1 MEARKTMNF
10 RSRLKDV
17 ASERS
22 QGLVPTAAPT
32 RYQLILLHSL
42 VTIVLCYQLLF
53 SKTPLVDQLYLDLIA
68 LGLLGTVVGLLV
80 VPINIIAS
88 TWSVAALALGD
99 TILTTLSIYTSGNA
113 SSDLYITYFLI
124 MLIAAFAP
132 TQKQMIGLSMT
143 LCFVYG
149 IALFMSFDE
158 GSELDGGRLLHIPI
172 LLLLAVFYGLTNEAA
187 RMLSRDKTVLLDTMS
202 EQRRAERALRDSEE
216 RYRCLVEV
224 SPDAIFITKHN
235 RIVFINRT
243 GMALLGATASEQIMG
258 RSAFDF
264 LHPEHDPAMNQRIRH
279 ALESGRRI
287 PLLECKMLRLDGT
300 MIDVELV
307 GSPLTDQGSPTIQ
320 VVVRNITDR
329 RELEEQVRQSQKMD
343 AVGQLAGG
351 VAHDFNNM
359 LLIIGGFSDL
369 LANDPGLTE
378 DQRSSVEQIRQASN
392 RAGRLT
398 TQLLAFSRRQ
408 VLQPKVV
415 SLDKLVGNLEPM
427 LRTLVGESIEYLC
440 VSDQLHGCVK
450 ADPGQIEQTV
460 INLVVNARDAM
471 PQGGRLTISTDNVD
485 LQEETIRKDHLDAK
499 PGPHIRLV
507 VSDTGVGMDVDTMT
521 RIYEPF
527 FTTKPKGKGTG
538 LGLSTVYGIV
548 RQSGGC
554 IHVNSSVGQGTTFS
568 LYFPR
573 VEGVVEPTGDEGN
586 QGSTVAGSET
596 ILVAEDEPGVRA
608 LVSHTLRQHGYT
620 VLEASHGAEALVISE
635 RHKNAI
641 HLLLTDVVMPQL
653 NGREL
658 AERLVAKLPELQVL
672 YMSGYTDDAVLRRGL
687 IAADTN
693 FLHKPFTTGVLASR
707 VRQVL
712 NTRPLS
718 STSLTN

>member
-1 MEARKTMNF
+1 MNL

-22 QGLVPTAAPT
+22 QGLVPTSAPT
-32 RYQLILLHSL
+32 RYQLILLHTL

-53 SKTPLVDQLYLDLIA
+53 SKAPLVAPLFLDLIA
-68 LGLLGTVVGLLV
+68 LGLLATIVGLV
-80 VPINIIAS
+80 VAPIRIITS
-88 TWSVAALALGD
+88 TWSVAALALAD
-99 TILTTLSIYTSGNA
+99 TIMTTLSIYLSGNA

-132 TQKQMIGLSMT
+132 TLKQMIGLSVT
-143 LCFVYG
+143 LCLVYG
-149 IALFMSFDE
+149 SALFLSIDQP
-158 GSELDGGRLLHIPI
+158 GELDGGRLLHIPI

-187 RMLSRDKTVLLDTMS
+187 RMLNRDKTALLDSMN
-202 EQRRAERALRDSEE
+202 EQRRAEQALRHSEE

-243 GMALLGATASEQIMG
+243 GMALLGAATSEQIIG

-264 LHPEHDPAMNQRIRH
+264 LHPEHDPATNQQIRH
-279 ALESGRRI
+279 ALENGIRI

-300 MIDVELV
+300 MIDVELA
-307 GSPLTDQGSPTIQ
+307 GSPLADQGSATIQ

-329 RELEEQVRQSQKMD
+329 RQLEEQLRQSQKMD

-369 LANDPGLTE
+369 LANDAALTE
-378 DQRSSVEQIRQASN
+378 DQRSSVEQIRQASK
-392 RAGRLT
+392 RAGGLT

-415 SLDKLVGNLEPM
+415 NLDKLVGNLEHM
-427 LRTLVGESIEYLC
+427 LRTLVGESIEYLFI
-440 VSDQLHGCVK
+440 SDPLLGCVK
-450 ADPGQIEQTV
+450 ADPGQIEQSV

-471 PQGGRLTISTDNVD
+471 HQGGRLIISTGNVD
-485 LQEETIRKDHLDAK
+485 LDEETIRRDHLEAK
-499 PGPHIRLV
+499 PGPHIQLV
-507 VSDTGVGMDVDTMT
+507 VSDTGVGMNADTLA

-554 IHVNSSVGQGTTFS
+554 IHVHSSMGQGTTFS
-568 LYFPR
+568 IYLPR
-573 VEGVVEPTGDEGN
+573 VEDVIDPTGDDGN
-586 QGSTVAGSET
+586 QGSTLTGSET

-620 VLEASHGAEALVISE
+620 VLEASHGVEALVISE
-635 RHKNAI
+635 QHTKAI

-672 YMSGYTDDAVLRRGL
+672 YMSGYPDDAVLRRGL
-687 IAADTN
+687 SAADTN
-693 FLHKPFTTGVLASR
+693 FLHKPFTTGALANR
-707 VRQVL
+707 VRQLL

-718 STSLTN
+718 LGSLTN

>member
-1 MEARKTMNF
+1 MNF

>member
-1 MEARKTMNF
+1 MNF

-22 QGLVPTAAPT
+22 QGLVPTTAPT

-53 SKTPLVDQLYLDLIA
+53 SKTPLVAQFYLDLIA
-68 LGLLGTVVGLLV
+68 LGLLTTVVGLLV
-80 VPINIIAS
+80 VPIKIIAS

-99 TILTTLSIYTSGNA
+99 TILTTLSIYLSGNA

-143 LCFVYG
+143 LCFVYA
-149 IALFMSFDE
+149 IALFLSFDE
-158 GSELDGGRLLHIPI
+158 TSELDGGRLLHIPI

-224 SPDAIFITKHN
+224 SPDAIFITKQN

-243 GMALLGATASEQIMG
+243 GMALLGATTSEQIMG

-329 RELEEQVRQSQKMD
+329 RELEEQLRQSQKME

-408 VLQPKVV
+408 VLQPKIV

-427 LRTLVGESIEYLC
+427 LRTLVGEGIEYRC

-471 PQGGRLTISTDNVD
+471 PRGGRLMISTDNVD

-573 VEGVVEPTGDEGN
+573 VECVIDPTGDEDN

-635 RHKNAI
+635 QHKNVI

-693 FLHKPFTTGVLASR
+693 FLHKPFTTGLLASR

>member
-1 MEARKTMNF
+1 MTI
-10 RSRLKDV
+10 RSRIKDV

-22 QGLVPTAAPT
+22 QGLVPTSGPT
-32 RYQLILLHSL
+32 RYQLILLHTL

-53 SKTPLVDQLYLDLIA
+53 SKMPLVDPLVLDLIA
-68 LGLLGTVVGLLV
+68 IGLLATIIVLLV
-80 VPINIIAS
+80 APIRMIAS
-88 TWSVAALALGD
+88 TWSVAALALAD
-99 TILTTLSIYTSGNA
+99 TIMTTLSIYISGNA

-132 TQKQMIGLSMT
+132 TLKQIIGLSVT
-143 LCFVYG
+143 LCLVYG
-149 IALFMSFDE
+149 SALFMSIGGAE
-158 GSELDGGRLLHIPI
+158 ELDGGRLLHIPI

-187 RMLSRDKTVLLDTMS
+187 RMLNRDKTALIDSMN
-202 EQRRAERALRDSEE
+202 EQRRAEQALRISEE

-224 SPDAIFITKHN
+224 SPDAIFIAKYN

-243 GMALLGATASEQIMG
+243 GMALLGATVAEQIIG

-264 LHPEHDPAMNQRIRH
+264 LHPEHDPAMNQQIRQ

-287 PLLECKMLRLDGT
+287 PLQECKILRLDGT

-307 GSPLTDQGSPTIQ
+307 GSPLVDQKSATLQ

-329 RELEEQVRQSQKMD
+329 RQLEEQLRQSQKMD

-369 LANDPGLTE
+369 LANDPSLTE
-378 DQRSSVEQIRQASN
+378 DQRNSVEQIRQASK
-392 RAGRLT
+392 RAGGLT

-415 SLDKLVGNLEPM
+415 NLEKLVGNLEHM
-427 LRTLVGESIEYLC
+427 VRTLMGESIEYTFVTDPL
-440 VSDQLHGCVK
+440 VGCVK
-450 ADPGQIEQTV
+450 ADPGQIEQSV
-460 INLVVNARDAM
+460 INLVMNARDAM
-471 PQGGRLTISTDNVD
+471 PQGGRLIISADNID
-485 LQEETIRKDHLDAK
+485 LDEEMIRLNHLDVK
-499 PGPHIRLV
+499 PGPHVRLV
-507 VSDTGVGMDVDTMT
+507 VRDTGVGMDADTLA

-527 FTTKPKGKGTG
+527 YTTKPKGKGTG

-548 RQSGGC
+548 RQSSGC
-554 IHVNSSVGQGTTFS
+554 IHVHSSLGQGTTFS

-573 VEGVVEPTGDEGN
+573 VEDVVDSTEDEST
-586 QGSTVAGSET
+586 QGSTLTGSET
-596 ILVAEDEPGVRA
+596 ILVAEDEPGVRT
-608 LVSHTLRQHGYT
+608 LVSQTLRQHGYT

-635 RHKNAI
+635 QHTKAI

-658 AERLVAKLPELQVL
+658 AERLVAKLPEIQVL
-672 YMSGYTDDAVLRRGL
+672 FMSGYPDDAVLRRGL
-687 IAADTN
+687 IAANTN
-693 FLHKPFTTGVLASR
+693 FLHKPFTAIAVAKR
-707 VRQVL
+707 VRQLL
-712 NTRPLS
+712 NTRQS
-718 STSLTN
+718 SLGGLTN

>member
-1 MEARKTMNF
+1 MNF

-68 LGLLGTVVGLLV
+68 LGLLATVVGLLV
-80 VPINIIAS
+80 VPIKIISS

-158 GSELDGGRLLHIPI
+158 TNELDGGRLLHIPI

-408 VLQPKVV
+408 VLQPKTV
-415 SLDKLVGNLEPM
+415 SLDKLVGNLEAM

-573 VEGVVEPTGDEGN
+573 VEGVIDPTGDEGH

-635 RHKNAI
+635 QHKNAI